1 MTDSKKLL
9 TVPEV
14 ADLLNLAEITIRKMV
29 CAKKIP
35 YYKLGS
41 SVRFSYAQIF
51 EFMEQHAVKPI
62 SSKRS

>member
-14 ADLLNLAEITIRKMV
+14 AELLNLAEITLRKMV

-35 YYKLGS
+35 YYKFGS
-41 SVRFSYAQIF
+41 SVRFSYSQILA
-51 EFMEQHAVKPI
+51 FMEQNAVKPLH
-62 SSKRS
+62 SRRS